1 LINFSEKRIREGS
14 PNIIVCHPKE
24 SAAITFINSTVV
36 RLDLI
41 HNIRSL
47 VAVNIEAGTITST
60 ESKDNLGSISIHGF
74 IDKFAV
80 SSTRGIEST
89 RTYIDIA
96 IVKLWHDIINVGALS
111 LDDLKIR

>member
-1 LINFSEKRIREGS
+1 LRNGGVKRIREGS
-14 PNIIVCHPKE
+14 PDIIVCHPKE
-24 SAAITFINSTVV
+24 SAAITRVGGRYILHNS
-36 RLDLI
+36 
-41 HNIRSL
+41 RSL